1 MPKPTPYKLNLALQG
16 GGAHGAY
23 TWGVLDRL
31 LEEEDIEITGISGT
45 SAGAMNAVVLANGF
59 VNNGREGAK
68 ALLESFWHK
77 ISLLGT
83 VGPFQQTPL
92 EHAGNSW
99 NLDWSLSYNFFD
111 LLGRVLSPYQL
122 NPLNLNPL
130 RWVLDS
136 VLDKDALNACSK
148 IKLFISAT
156 QVRSGQP
163 RVFECGDIT
172 TDVVLASACIPQLFQ
187 AIEIEGEPYWDG
199 GFMGNPVIWPLL
211 YRTDVRDVL
220 LVQINPIFRDGTPS
234 NATEINNRL
243 NEITFN
249 SSLIA
254 EMRAI
259 NFVTKLMKENRLDPS
274 KYREVHMHMIEA
286 HPEVHGLNASSKL
299 NTSWQFFEYLK
310 VMGRDRAGEW
320 IHEHKSSIGKRGTVH
335 IASTFLGGAKLAERI
350 EREHAAHL
358 TNLGEPAS
366 TYKPQQKTT
375 RKAVNKPARTAVRKK
390 RA

>member
-1 MPKPTPYKLNLALQG
+1 MKNPLKLNLALQG
-16 GGAHGAY
+16 GGSHGAY

-45 SAGAMNAVVLANGF
+45 SAGAMNAVVLVNGYMQ
-59 VNNGREGAK
+59 NGREGARE
-68 ALLESFWHK
+68 LLAKFWYEV
-77 ISLLGT
+77 SMLGL
-83 VGPFQQTPL
+83 VGPFQQTPA
-92 EHAGNSW
+92 EHLGNSW
-99 NLDWSLSYNFFD
+99 NLDWSLSYNYFD
-111 LLGRVLSPYQL
+111 LMGRIFSPYQM

-130 RWVLDS
+130 RWVLDGL
-136 VLDKDALNACSK
+136 LDHDLLNACSK
-148 IKLFISAT
+148 MKLFISAT

-163 RVFECGDIT
+163 RIFECGEIT

-187 AIEIEGEPYWDG
+187 AVEIHGEPYWDG

-220 LVQINPIFRDGTPS
+220 LVQINPLFRDGTPS

-259 NFVTKLMKENRLDPS
+259 NFVDKLVREDRLDKK
-274 KYREVHMHMIEA
+274 KYGQVRMHMIEA

-299 NTSWQFFEYLK
+299 NTSWPFFEYLK
-310 VMGRDRAGEW
+310 LMGRESATEW
-320 IHEHKSSIGKRGTVH
+320 LLQHKHQIGKKGTLNISDV
-335 IASTFLGGAKLAERI
+335 FLGGSKLAEKI
-350 EREHAAHL
+350 ENAPSSK
-358 TNLGEPAS
+358 GEEIA
-366 TYKPQQKTT
+366 QKESNP
-375 RKAVNKPARTAVRKK
+375 KAGKSKTIKKKTA
-390 RA
+390 